1 LFEWFWFS
9 FDIFESFSFVW
20 LPDQWGALPMVPPKL
35 EFQVFVGRSLRVHM
49 MISEL
54 KRPL

>member
-1 LFEWFWFS
+1 MFEWFWFS